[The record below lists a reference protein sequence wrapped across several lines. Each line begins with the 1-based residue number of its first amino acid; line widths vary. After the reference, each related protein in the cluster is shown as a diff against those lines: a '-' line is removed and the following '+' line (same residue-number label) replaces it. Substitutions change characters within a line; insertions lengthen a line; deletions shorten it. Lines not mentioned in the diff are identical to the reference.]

1 MSEIENQTSFLDLS
15 DDPTGIAELRFALI
29 APALHGVYT
38 EPSRSQYFKKAAEN
52 PITYPDGSVH
62 NLSYKTLEKW
72 YSLYN
77 RFGVEGL
84 LPKTREDKGTTR
96 ALNDAAIEEIFK
108 LKKEFPRINAT
119 QMYNKLIEEGLIGS
133 DVSVYAVQRFYKN
146 NDLKSARDPNMKDRK
161 AFEMEYFG
169 QIFQAD
175 TAYMPYI
182 TVDGKSHRLY
192 AVCIIDDYSRYIVAG
207 ELFFNDNAYNFQKVL
222 KEAIEASGIPER
234 LLVDNGGP
242 YANEQ
247 LALICVDVGIHII
260 HTHVRDGAGKAKIE
274 RYWGSVR
281 TEFEYTTDF
290 SKFHSLEEANNA
302 FHEYI
307 RKYNTSY
314 HSGIDTT
321 PLDRFNSSKEHV
333 RKPKSREWL
342 NEKFLNR
349 INRRVRKD
357 STVRID
363 NVQYDVPMGFISQMV
378 SIRYLPDDMDNA
390 FILENNRKYPIRRTN
405 KVENGKTRRKNN
417 LKMDYD
423 KAGR

>member
-1 MSEIENQTSFLDLS
+1 M
-15 DDPTGIAELRFALI
+15 
-29 APALHGVYT
+29 
-38 EPSRSQYFKKAAEN
+38 
-52 PITYPDGSVH
+52 
-62 NLSYKTLEKW
+62 
-72 YSLYN
+72 
-77 RFGVEGL
+77 
-84 LPKTREDKGTTR
+84 
-96 ALNDAAIEEIFK
+96 
-108 LKKEFPRINAT
+108 
-119 QMYNKLIEEGLIGS
+119 
-133 DVSVYAVQRFYKN
+133 
-146 NDLKSARDPNMKDRK
+146 
-161 AFEMEYFG
+161 
-169 QIFQAD
+169 
-175 TAYMPYI
+175 
-182 TVDGKSHRLY
+182 
-192 AVCIIDDYSRYIVAG
+192 
-207 ELFFNDNAYNFQKVL
+207 
-222 KEAIEASGIPER
+222 
-234 LLVDNGGP
+234 
-242 YANEQ
+242 
-247 LALICVDVGIHII
+247 DVGIHII

-333 RKPKSREWL
+333 RKPKSRDWL